1 MGKKKIKRDREGKE
15 TKRERERRDVKKKNA
30 WENKTVKIA
39 GKEGKK

>member
-15 TKRERERRDVKKKNA
+15 TKREREEGCKEKE
-30 WENKTVKIA
+30 WENKAVKIA